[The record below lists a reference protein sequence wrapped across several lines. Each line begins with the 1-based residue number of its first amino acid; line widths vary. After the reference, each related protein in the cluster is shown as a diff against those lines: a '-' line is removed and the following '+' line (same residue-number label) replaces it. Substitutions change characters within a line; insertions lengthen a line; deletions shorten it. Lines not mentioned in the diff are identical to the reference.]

1 MLSPDRVERCV
12 YREVIEM
19 SNQTRD
25 AEYTMGRSEGETERL
40 IEQSQLYD
48 NVTRRF
54 FLRSGIANGMKVLDV
69 GSGAGDV
76 ALTLA
81 EFVGPDGTVI
91 GVDVNPDILKTA
103 QARADAA
110 GVTNVEFI
118 AGDIRT
124 LDLPNDFDAV
134 VGRLVLMYMADPAEA
149 LRHLVTYLRPGGI
162 VAFQEVDFTP
172 YTAALHSD
180 TPLANTLIEWGRT
193 VFERSGAHLE
203 MGMDLYKAFVDAGL
217 PEPAL
222 HFEAPMGGPEDWPGF
237 EYLANSFRSLV
248 PLLEAYGIAT
258 AEELDVDTLAER
270 IQAEVAAAKRPIML
284 PPHIT
289 AHASLTA

>member
-1 MLSPDRVERCV
+1 
-12 YREVIEM
+12 M
-19 SNQTRD
+19 SNQSRD
-25 AEYTMGRSEGETERL
+25 AEYTMGRSEGETDRL

-54 FLRSGIANGMKVLDV
+54 FLRSGIAEGMKVLDV

-81 EFVGPDGTVI
+81 EFVGPEGKVV

-103 QARADAA
+103 QGRADAA
-110 GVTNVEFI
+110 GFSNIEFI
-118 AGDIRT
+118 AGDTRT
-124 LDLPNDFDAV
+124 LELPSDFDAV
-134 VGRLVLMYMADPAEA
+134 AGRLVLMYMADPAEA
-149 LRHLVTYLRPGGI
+149 LKHLATHLRPGGI

-172 YTAALHSD
+172 YTAALHPD
-180 TPLANTLIEWGRT
+180 TPLANKLIEWGRT

-203 MGMDLYKAFVDAGL
+203 MGMDLYKAFVEAGL
-217 PEPAL
+217 PEPTL
-222 HFEAPMGGPEDWPGF
+222 HFEAPMGGPKDWPGY

-248 PLLEAYGIAT
+248 PLMEAYGIAT
-258 AEELDVDTLAER
+258 ADELDVDTLAER
-270 IQAEVAAAKRPIML
+270 IQAEVAASKRPIML

-289 AHASLTA
+289 AYATLAS

>member
-1 MLSPDRVERCV
+1 
-12 YREVIEM
+12 M
-19 SNQTRD
+19 SNQSRD
-25 AEYTMGRSEGETERL
+25 AEYTMGRSKGETDRL

-54 FLRSGIANGMKVLDV
+54 FLRSGIAAGMKVLDV

-76 ALTLA
+76 ALTLT
-81 EFVGPDGTVI
+81 EFVGPEGKVV

-110 GVTNVEFI
+110 GFSNIEFI
-118 AGDIRT
+118 AGDTRT
-124 LDLPNDFDAV
+124 LELPNDFDAV
-134 VGRLVLMYMADPAEA
+134 AGRLVLMYMADPADA
-149 LRHLVTYLRPGGI
+149 LRHLATHLRPGGI

-172 YTAALHSD
+172 YTAVLHPD
-180 TPLANTLIEWGRT
+180 TPLANKLIEWGRT

-203 MGMDLYKAFVDAGL
+203 MGMELYQAFVDAGL
-217 PEPAL
+217 PEPTL
-222 HFEAPMGGPEDWPGF
+222 HYEAPMGGSEDWPGY

-248 PLLEAYGIAT
+248 PLMEAYDIAT
-258 AEELDVDTLAER
+258 ADEVDVDTLAAR
-270 IQAEVAAAKRPIML
+270 VQAEVAAAKRPIML

-289 AHASLTA
+289 AYATMAS

>member
-1 MLSPDRVERCV
+1 
-12 YREVIEM
+12 M
-19 SNQTRD
+19 SNQSRD
-25 AEYTMGRSEGETERL
+25 AEYTMGRSKEETERL
-40 IEQSQLYD
+40 IKQSQLYED
-48 NVTRRF
+48 VTRRF
-54 FLRSGIANGMKVLDV
+54 FLRSGIAEGMKVLDV

-91 GVDVNPDILKTA
+91 GVDVNPDILKIA

-110 GVTNVEFI
+110 GFSNIEFI
-118 AGDIRT
+118 AGDTRT
-124 LDLPNDFDAV
+124 LELPSDFDAV

-149 LRHLVTYLRPGGI
+149 LRHLATHLRPGGI
-162 VAFQEVDFTP
+162 AAFQEVDFTP
-172 YTAALHSD
+172 YTAAVHPD
-180 TPLANTLIEWGRT
+180 TPLANQLIEWGRT

-203 MGMDLYKAFVDAGL
+203 MGMDLYKAFVDADL
-217 PEPAL
+217 PEPTL
-222 HFEAPMGGPEDWPGF
+222 HFEAPMGGPEDWPGY

-248 PLLEAYGIAT
+248 PLMEAYGITT
-258 AEELDVDTLAER
+258 AEALDVDTLAER

-289 AHASLTA
+289 AYATLAS

>member
-1 MLSPDRVERCV
+1 
-12 YREVIEM
+12 M
-19 SNQTRD
+19 SNRSRD
-25 AEYTMGRSEGETERL
+25 AEYTMGRSKGETERL
-40 IEQSQLYD
+40 IKQSQLYED
-48 NVTRRF
+48 VTRRF
-54 FLRSGIANGMKVLDV
+54 FLRSGIAKGMKVLDV

-91 GVDVNPDILKTA
+91 GVDVNPDILKIA

-110 GVTNVEFI
+110 GFSNIEFI
-118 AGDIRT
+118 AGDTRT
-124 LDLPNDFDAV
+124 LGLPDDFDAV
-134 VGRLVLMYMADPAEA
+134 VGRLVLMYMADPAET
-149 LRHLVTYLRPGGI
+149 LRHLATHLCPGGI

-172 YTAALHSD
+172 YIAAVHPD
-180 TPLANTLIEWGRT
+180 TPLANKLIEWGRT

-203 MGMDLYKAFVDAGL
+203 MGMDLYKAFVEAGL
-217 PEPAL
+217 PEPTL
-222 HFEAPMGGPEDWPGF
+222 HFEAPMGGPEDWPGY

-248 PLLEAYGIAT
+248 PLLEAYGITT
-258 AEELDVDTLAER
+258 AEALDVDTLAER

-289 AHASLTA
+289 AYATLAS

>member
-1 MLSPDRVERCV
+1 
-12 YREVIEM
+12 M

-25 AEYTMGRSEGETERL
+25 AEYTMGRSKGETERL
-40 IEQSQLYD
+40 IKQSQLYED
-48 NVTRRF
+48 VTRRF
-54 FLRSGIANGMKVLDV
+54 FLRSGIAKGMKVLDV

-76 ALTLA
+76 VLTLA

-91 GVDVNPDILKTA
+91 GVDVNPDILKIA

-110 GVTNVEFI
+110 GFSNIEFI
-118 AGDIRT
+118 AGDTRT
-124 LDLPNDFDAV
+124 LGLPDDFDAV
-134 VGRLVLMYMADPAEA
+134 VGRLVLMYMADPAET
-149 LRHLVTYLRPGGI
+149 LRHLATHLRPGGI

-172 YTAALHSD
+172 YIAAVHPD
-180 TPLANTLIEWGRT
+180 TPLANKLIEWGRT

-203 MGMDLYKAFVDAGL
+203 MGMDLYKAFVEAGL
-217 PEPAL
+217 PEPTL
-222 HFEAPMGGPEDWPGF
+222 HFEAPMGGPEDWPGY

-248 PLLEAYGIAT
+248 PLLEAYGITT
-258 AEELDVDTLAER
+258 AEALDVDTLAER

-289 AHASLTA
+289 AYATLAS

>member
-1 MLSPDRVERCV
+1 
-12 YREVIEM
+12 M
-19 SNQTRD
+19 SNRSRD
-25 AEYTMGRSEGETERL
+25 AEYTMGRSKGETERL
-40 IEQSQLYD
+40 IKQSQLYED
-48 NVTRRF
+48 VTRRF
-54 FLRSGIANGMKVLDV
+54 FLRSGIAKGMKVLDV

-91 GVDVNPDILKTA
+91 GVDVNPDILKIA

-110 GVTNVEFI
+110 GFSNIEFI
-118 AGDIRT
+118 AGDTRT
-124 LDLPNDFDAV
+124 LGLPDDFDAV
-134 VGRLVLMYMADPAEA
+134 VGRLVLMYMADPAET
-149 LRHLVTYLRPGGI
+149 LRHLATHLRPGGI

-172 YTAALHSD
+172 YIAAVHPD
-180 TPLANTLIEWGRT
+180 TPLANKLIEWGRT

-203 MGMDLYKAFVDAGL
+203 MGMDLYKAFVEAGL
-217 PEPAL
+217 PEPTL
-222 HFEAPMGGPEDWPGF
+222 HFEAPMGGPEDWPGY

-248 PLLEAYGIAT
+248 PLLEAYGITT
-258 AEELDVDTLAER
+258 AEALDVDTLAER

-289 AHASLTA
+289 AYATLAS

>member
-1 MLSPDRVERCV
+1 
-12 YREVIEM
+12 M
-19 SNQTRD
+19 SNQSRD

-48 NVTRRF
+48 GVTRRF
-54 FLRSGIANGMKVLDV
+54 FLRSGIAKGMKVLDV

-81 EFVGPDGTVI
+81 EFVGTEGNVV

-110 GVTNVEFI
+110 GFTNVEFI

-124 LDLPNDFDAV
+124 LELPDDFDAV
-134 VGRLVLMYMADPAEA
+134 VGRLVLMYMADPADT
-149 LRHLVTYLRPGGI
+149 LRHLATRMRPGGI

-172 YTAALHSD
+172 YTAAWHPD
-180 TPLANTLIEWGRT
+180 TPLANQLIEWGRT

-217 PEPAL
+217 PEPTL
-222 HFEAPMGGPEDWPGF
+222 HFEAPMGGPEDWPGY

-248 PLLEAYGIAT
+248 PLMEAYGIAT
-258 AEELDVDTLAER
+258 ADELDVDTLAER
-270 IQAEVAAAKRPIML
+270 IQAEVSEAKRPIML

-289 AHASLTA
+289 GYASLAS